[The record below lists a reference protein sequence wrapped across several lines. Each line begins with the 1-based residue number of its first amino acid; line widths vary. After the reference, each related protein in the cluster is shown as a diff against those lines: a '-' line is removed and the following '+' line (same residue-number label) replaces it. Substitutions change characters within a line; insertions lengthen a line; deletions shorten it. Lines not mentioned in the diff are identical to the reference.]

1 VIKPESVKAEKV
13 ALNMA
18 VEVWIHVDVDVI
30 VDVDVDG
37 FNSCRTVQ
45 PTNFK

>member
-1 VIKPESVKAEKV
+1 VIEPEIVEGEKV

-18 VEVWIHVDVDVI
+18 VEVWVHVDVDVI

-37 FNSCRTVQ
+37 FNSFRTV
-45 PTNFK
+45 

>member
-1 VIKPESVKAEKV
+1 VIEPEIVEAEKV

-18 VEVWIHVDVDVI
+18 VEVWVH

-37 FNSCRTVQ
+37 FNSFRTV
-45 PTNFK
+45 

>member
-1 VIKPESVKAEKV
+1 VIEPEIVETEKV

-18 VEVWIHVDVDVI
+18 VEVWIHVDVYVI

-37 FNSCRTVQ
+37 FNSFRTV
-45 PTNFK
+45 

>member
-1 VIKPESVKAEKV
+1 
-13 ALNMA
+13 MA
-18 VEVWIHVDVDVI
+18 VEVWVHVDVDVI

>member
-1 VIKPESVKAEKV
+1 VIEPESVEAEKV

-18 VEVWIHVDVDVI
+18 VEVCVH

-37 FNSCRTVQ
+37 FNSFRTV
-45 PTNFK
+45 

>member
-1 VIKPESVKAEKV
+1 VIEPESVEAEKV

-18 VEVWIHVDVDVI
+18 VEVWVHVDVDVI

-37 FNSCRTVQ
+37 FNSFRTV
-45 PTNFK
+45 